1 MIRDV
6 KSDIAEFFKLPLE
19 ARKVHAQL
27 PDGLEGYGQVFVF
40 SEAQKLDWSDMLYLM
55 LRPVESRDM
64 RFWPVQPPSFR
75 SPLMTCAG
83 RPPPA
88 GGPLRFSDLLQGAN
102 LSVVYRGRY
111 VRSVGPKTSTVG
123 PTGAHPEKVLLHP
136 KS

>member
-6 KSDIAEFFKLPLE
+6 KRDIAEFFKLPLE

-40 SEAQKLDWSDMLYLM
+40 SEAQKLNWSDMLYLM

-75 SPLMTCAG
+75 SPLITCADG
-83 RPPPA
+83 RPPA
-88 GGPLRFSDLLQGAN
+88 AH
-102 LSVVYRGRY
+102 SVSPICCR
-111 VRSVGPKTSTVG
+111 
-123 PTGAHPEKVLLHP
+123 VLI
-136 KS
+136 